1 MNRQRDY
8 PDTGRMC
15 ITTVF
20 IVLLCKI
27 GVADV
32 VMGVGIDVGRKLQ
45 KPCNT
50 SILCT
55 EV

>member
-1 MNRQRDY
+1 MNRQRDS

-15 ITTVF
+15 ITTGF
-20 IVLLCKI
+20 IVLLCRI

-32 VMGVGIDVGRKLQ
+32 VMGAGIDVVRKRP